1 MKNSVIV
8 DGLNAMR
15 DEAHDCSKSKGW
27 WDADM
32 PFNVSEKLALIHS
45 EVSEALEDYRV
56 TGLSEKLAEHIYEQR
71 LPTLPTTKEF
81 VGENGK
87 LNKPIGFASELAD
100 IIIRVGDLAG
110 KLGIDLGRAVEEK
123 HAFNRTRSHRHGGK
137 VA

>member
-1 MKNSVIV
+1 VNNSVII

-32 PFNVSEKLALIHS
+32 PFNVPEKLALIHS

-56 TGLSEKLAEHIYEQR
+56 TGLSEKISAHIYQNVIGDQAS
-71 LPTLPTTKEF
+71 EF
-81 VGENGK
+81 VRGDG
-87 LNKPIGFASELAD
+87 LFNKPIGFASELAD